1 MEIEG
6 RVALVTGA
14 NRGLGAAIATAL
26 IAHGAKRV
34 YAGMRHPPDGL
45 AERSARIIPLE
56 LDITNAA
63 HVARAAAVCPDTDIL
78 VNNAGI
84 ALMQPLIAA
93 SDQHVAE
100 QEMRVNYFGL
110 LAMCRAFAPLLARNG
125 GGAIVNV
132 LSIAAR
138 IPLWPGGSY
147 CASKAAALSL
157 TQSIRGELSGQR
169 TFVIGVFPGYVDTD
183 MTHGVDAE
191 KVAPSVV
198 ATAIVAALRERT
210 EDAYP
215 GPVADIA
222 AALLRDPKAVE
233 RQFASLSAFP
243 YRLGAPTGGLVSS
256 DSGVARN

>member
-14 NRGLGAAIATAL
+14 NRGIGAAITTAL
-26 IAHGAKRV
+26 IADGAKRV
-34 YAGMRHPPDGL
+34 YAGMRHPPAGL
-45 AERSARIIPLE
+45 GERSTGIIPIE

-63 HVARAAAVCPDTDIL
+63 HVARAAVVCADTEIL

-84 ALMQPLIAA
+84 ALIQPLIAA
-93 SDQHVAE
+93 PDPLAAE

-110 LAMCRAFAPLLARNG
+110 LAMCRAFAPVLARNG

-132 LSIAAR
+132 LSLVAR
-138 IPLWPGGSY
+138 VPMWFGGSY
-147 CASKAAALSL
+147 SASKAAALSL

-169 TFVIGVFPGYVDTD
+169 TLVIGVLPGSVDTD
-183 MTHGVDAE
+183 MTQGLDVE

-198 ATAIVAALRERT
+198 ATAIVAALREGT
-210 EDAYP
+210 DDVYP
-215 GPVADIA
+215 GPAADIA

-233 RQFASLSAFP
+233 RQFASRSAF
-243 YRLGAPTGGLVSS
+243 LAS
-256 DSGVARN
+256 SGVPARAS